1 MAALV
6 GVVISGPAFGA
17 SLHDIFSG
25 IGDSFS
31 EIWHADVFPD
41 IVGSEDQQPTQSAED
56 QQPTQSAEDQQPTQS
71 SSRVEL
77 GSILIICGSFA
88 LFVVGCFFRREWS
101 QFVTVK
107 NDVKAGRVDRV
118 FNFVLGG
125 CAFLVIGSAFI
136 TGGVMIFLGF
146 AALLGYL

>member
-1 MAALV
+1 MKRILMAALV

-41 IVGSEDQQPTQSAED
+41 IVGSED